1 MKSLIKHIIPFGL
14 VIITIMCFILSINYT
29 LNLKKEKHTIN
40 IYFDDENMSLSNIK
54 SIREEEEKKENPVIF
69 TAWKQESKQSIENE
83 ELNRSIEVTSILV
96 NGDSSL
102 IVNGTILFE
111 DDKEGCLIDK
121 DTAYKLFGDTNIIGK
136 KIKYKDRELIV
147 RGIHKGTSSTILM
160 QTLDNY
166 EGNINGITLY
176 KGKDTN
182 IKKFITSYGSSDNT
196 VDNKIYYNFSK
207 FCVLVLPAIILICI
221 EFKLFKK
228 VLQAKNKYILKS
240 LYIILIL
247 TLLIIFIKA
256 INIKIPLEMLPNEWS
271 DFKFWGELYKI
282 YIKKI
287 KYFLYMKK
295 YNIDIFMIE
304 YTSKVVLFS
313 LISLIS
319 FFITKSI
326 IKKDF
331 KYFKKSK

>member
-1 MKSLIKHIIPFGL
+1 
-14 VIITIMCFILSINYT
+14 
-29 LNLKKEKHTIN
+29 
-40 IYFDDENMSLSNIK
+40 
-54 SIREEEEKKENPVIF
+54 
-69 TAWKQESKQSIENE
+69 
-83 ELNRSIEVTSILV
+83 
-96 NGDSSL
+96 
-102 IVNGTILFE
+102 
-111 DDKEGCLIDK
+111 
-121 DTAYKLFGDTNIIGK
+121 
-136 KIKYKDRELIV
+136 
-147 RGIHKGTSSTILM
+147 M

-182 IKKFITSYGSSDNT
+182 IKNFITSYGSSDNT

>member
-1 MKSLIKHIIPFGL
+1 MKSLIKHIVML
-14 VIITIMCFILSINYT
+14 SLSIITIMCFILSINYT
-29 LNLKKEKHTIN
+29 FNLKKEKHTIN

-83 ELNRSIEVTSILV
+83 EFNRRIEVTSILV

-102 IVNGTILFE
+102 IANGTILFE
-111 DDKEGCLIDK
+111 DDKEGCLIDE
-121 DTAYKLFGDTNIIGK
+121 DIAYKLFGDTNIIGK
-136 KIKYKDRELIV
+136 KIKYEDRELIV
-147 RGIHKGTSSTILM
+147 RGIHKGTSSTIFM

-182 IKKFITSYGSSDNT
+182 IKSFMTSYGLFDNT

-207 FCVLVLPAIILICI
+207 FCVLVLPAIILVFI

-228 VLQAKNKYILKS
+228 ALQAKNKYILKS

-247 TLLIIFIKA
+247 ILLIIFIKV

-271 DFKFWGELYKI
+271 DFKFWGELYKT
-282 YIKKI
+282 YVKKI
-287 KYFLYMKK
+287 KNFLYMKK

-304 YTSKVVLFS
+304 YTGKVMFFS

-319 FFITKSI
+319 FLINKSLFKVHITK
-326 IKKDF
+326 KK
-331 KYFKKSK
+331 

>member
-1 MKSLIKHIIPFGL
+1 MKSLIKHIVML
-14 VIITIMCFILSINYT
+14 SLSIITIMCFILSINYT
-29 LNLKKEKHTIN
+29 FNLKKEKHTIN

-83 ELNRSIEVTSILV
+83 EFNRRIEVTSILV

-102 IVNGTILFE
+102 IANGTILFK
-111 DDKEGCLIDK
+111 DDKEGCLIDE
-121 DTAYKLFGDTNIIGK
+121 DIAYKLFGDTNIIGK

-147 RGIHKGTSSTILM
+147 RGIHKGTSSTIFM

-176 KGKDTN
+176 KGKDNN
-182 IKKFITSYGSSDNT
+182 IKSFMTSYGLFDNT

-207 FCVLVLPAIILICI
+207 FCVIILPAIILIFI

-247 TLLIIFIKA
+247 ILLIIFIKA

-271 DFKFWGELYKI
+271 DFKFWGELYKT
-282 YIKKI
+282 YVKKI

-304 YTSKVVLFS
+304 YTGKVMFFS

-319 FFITKSI
+319 FLINKSLFKVHITK
-326 IKKDF
+326 KK
-331 KYFKKSK
+331 

>member
-54 SIREEEEKKENPVIF
+54 SIREEEEKKENPVI
-69 TAWKQESKQSIENE
+69 
-83 ELNRSIEVTSILV
+83 
-96 NGDSSL
+96 
-102 IVNGTILFE
+102 FE

-182 IKKFITSYGSSDNT
+182 IK
-196 VDNKIYYNFSK
+196 NFRR
-207 FCVLVLPAIILICI
+207 
-221 EFKLFKK
+221 
-228 VLQAKNKYILKS
+228 
-240 LYIILIL
+240 
-247 TLLIIFIKA
+247 
-256 INIKIPLEMLPNEWS
+256 
-271 DFKFWGELYKI
+271 
-282 YIKKI
+282 
-287 KYFLYMKK
+287 
-295 YNIDIFMIE
+295 
-304 YTSKVVLFS
+304 
-313 LISLIS
+313 
-319 FFITKSI
+319 
-326 IKKDF
+326 
-331 KYFKKSK
+331 

>member
-1 MKSLIKHIIPFGL
+1 MKSLIKHIVML
-14 VIITIMCFILSINYT
+14 SLSIITIMCFILSINYT
-29 LNLKKEKHTIN
+29 FNLKKEKHTIN

-54 SIREEEEKKENPVIF
+54 SIREEEKKKENPVIF

-83 ELNRSIEVTSILV
+83 EFNRRIEVTSILV

-102 IVNGTILFE
+102 IANGTILFE
-111 DDKEGCLIDK
+111 DDKEGCLIDE
-121 DTAYKLFGDTNIIGK
+121 DIAYKLFGDTNIIGK
-136 KIKYKDRELIV
+136 KIKYEDRELIV
-147 RGIHKGTSSTILM
+147 RGIHKGTSSTIFM

-182 IKKFITSYGSSDNT
+182 IKSFMTSYGLFDNI

-207 FCVLVLPAIILICI
+207 FCVLVLPAIILVFI

-228 VLQAKNKYILKS
+228 ALQAKNKYILKS

-247 TLLIIFIKA
+247 ILLIIFIKV

-271 DFKFWGELYKI
+271 DFKFWGELYKT
-282 YIKKI
+282 YVKKI

-304 YTSKVVLFS
+304 YTGKVMFFS

-319 FFITKSI
+319 FLINKSLFKVHITK
-326 IKKDF
+326 KK
-331 KYFKKSK
+331 

>member
-182 IKKFITSYGSSDNT
+182 IKNFITSYGSSDNT

-247 TLLIIFIKA
+247 TLLIIF
-256 INIKIPLEMLPNEWS
+256 IKIPLEMLPNEWS